1 MRKFRVAFY
10 GINHDHCAAKVYE
23 IKKMPDMFEIV
34 GIVCENDEVYLEGV
48 MSRKKQI
55 IPPVTA
61 ALV

>member
-1 MRKFRVAFY
+1 M
-10 GINHDHCAAKVYE
+10 E
-23 IKKMPDMFEIV
+23 TSIKKEGTLLVCAGDYEAIV
-34 GIVCENDEVYLEGV
+34 DKAFGKKCENDEVYLEGV